1 MWICKI
7 CKEKIEDSFDTC
19 WQCGYDKTGK
29 KIMSESFEETKKES
43 ETYFELSYKYGILRQ
58 LQTLL
63 WIVIV
68 LEIVGGLIVLINTQD
83 AFGVLPIWTILI
95 YCCVYIFGIFGIY
108 CGIKIIDFLFELDK
122 NKADKV
128 N

>member
-7 CKEKIEDSFDTC
+7 CEEKIEDSFDTC
-19 WQCGYDKTGK
+19 WNCGYDKTGE

-43 ETYFELSYKYGILRQ
+43 ETYFALSYKYGILRSFR
-58 LQTLL
+58 TLL

-68 LEIVGGLIVLINTQD
+68 LEIVGGLIVVINTQD
-83 AFGVLPIWTILI
+83 AFNVLPVWTILI

-122 NKADKV
+122 TKSDKV

>member
-1 MWICKI
+1 MKKYPFWTVSIRSMFP
-7 CKEKIEDSFDTC
+7 DSLVNFNSTNPFT
-19 WQCGYDKTGK
+19 Y
-29 KIMSESFEETKKES
+29 SPLSFFASPSTTIFPS
-43 ETYFELSYKYGILRQ
+43 GANSLSSDLSS
-58 LQTLL
+58 
-63 WIVIV
+63 IVIV